1 MITIMNLLY
10 VNLFLYVLGTPPTPE
25 RPVVLNVTSNAVA
38 FKWPKYECGGGHDVQ
53 FFNIRVG
60 YYIYF
65 FSSLTYRYIYSID
78 ARLSSYTVTGLS
90 SSTTYYLSIRAVGK
104 DNVLSSYSSSSSFLT
119 LPPGNVYLKQSYG
132 FT

>member
-10 VNLFLYVLGTPPTPE
+10 VNIFLYFLGTPPTPE
-25 RPVVLNVTSNAVA
+25 RPVVRNVTSNTVS

-65 FSSLTYRYIYSID
+65 FSSFMIYRYIYSID
-78 ARLSSYTVTGLS
+78 ARFSRYTVTGLS
-90 SSTTYYLSIRAVGK
+90 SSSTYYLSIQAVGK

-119 LPPGNVYLKQSYG
+119 LPPGNVCI
-132 FT
+132 